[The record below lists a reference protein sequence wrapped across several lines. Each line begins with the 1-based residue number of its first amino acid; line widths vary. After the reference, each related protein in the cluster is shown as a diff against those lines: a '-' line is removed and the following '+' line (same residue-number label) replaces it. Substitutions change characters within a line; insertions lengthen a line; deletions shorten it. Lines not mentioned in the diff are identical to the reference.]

1 MKKYRV
7 RVASA
12 DWEQPKVYQGK
23 SMHQEELE
31 NLVTCDGC
39 GSSYAASETAW
50 VRTPEGR
57 VRLCVDCA
65 KKMF

>member
-1 MKKYRV
+1 MTKH
-7 RVASA
+7 AG
-12 DWEQPKVYQGK
+12 DWLPPKVYKGK
-23 SMHQEELE
+23 SMADEELE

-50 VRTPEGR
+50 VRTPKGR
-57 VRLCVDCA
+57 VRMCVDCA